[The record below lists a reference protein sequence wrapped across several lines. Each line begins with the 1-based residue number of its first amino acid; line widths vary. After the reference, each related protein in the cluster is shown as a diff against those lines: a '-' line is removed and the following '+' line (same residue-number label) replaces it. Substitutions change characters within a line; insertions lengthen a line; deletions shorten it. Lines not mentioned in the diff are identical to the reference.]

1 MENNEVKPWHLLI
14 FTSLCLVMIYM
25 IYSHPI
31 KVVEKIENNCK
42 EDSLRLVIEQLQSE
56 LQVEEDGWDKRENRY
71 ENVIFEYE
79 YGISYLKENHPSAY
93 KDFHRIIGYRERY
106 SHELERD
113 NKKRLSIENGDTVD
127 IRRQSY

>member
-31 KVVEKIENNCK
+31 KVVEKNENNCK

-56 LQVEEDGWDKRENRY
+56 LQIEEDGWDKERIDMKISFLNT
-71 ENVIFEYE
+71 NTVLVI
-79 YGISYLKENHPSAY
+79 
-93 KDFHRIIGYRERY
+93 
-106 SHELERD
+106 
-113 NKKRLSIENGDTVD
+113 
-127 IRRQSY
+127 